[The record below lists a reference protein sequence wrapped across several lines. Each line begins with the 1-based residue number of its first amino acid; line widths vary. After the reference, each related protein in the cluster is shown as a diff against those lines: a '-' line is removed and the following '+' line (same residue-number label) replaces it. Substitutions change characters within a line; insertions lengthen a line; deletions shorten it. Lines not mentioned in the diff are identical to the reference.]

1 MRGFLIALFVLGA
14 AGAAAAAEFS
24 TLEEKMSTQEF
35 QAAGLDKLSPEELAA
50 LNAWLQQ
57 RLAAGLSG
65 GARPADEGFRAYG
78 FGGDSPDRTEFSS
91 RISGEFSGWGP
102 NSVFTLD
109 NGQQWQVTDGSE
121 FSIPP
126 RSNPQVTSEPIEVW
140 SPSSVTITSNS
151 AIASSYCPSA

>member
-1 MRGFLIALFVLGA
+1 MRGLLMALCLWGV

-24 TLEEKMSTQEF
+24 SLEEKMSAQEF

-126 RSNPQVTSEPIEVW
+126 RSNPQVTIEPMMMGSWMLKVEGYNRGAR
-140 SPSSVTITSNS
+140 VTRIR
-151 AIASSYCPSA
+151 

>member
-1 MRGFLIALFVLGA
+1 MRGLLMALCLWGV
-14 AGAAAAAEFS
+14 AGAAAAAGFS
-24 TLEEKMSTQEF
+24 SLEEKMSAQEF

-65 GARPADEGFRAYG
+65 GARPADEGFRAFG
-78 FGGDSPDRTEFSS
+78 FGGDSADRTEFSS

-121 FSIPP
+121 FSIPA
-126 RSNPQVTSEPIEVW
+126 RSNPQVTIEPMMMGSWMLKVEGYNRGAR
-140 SPSSVTITSNS
+140 VTRIR
-151 AIASSYCPSA
+151 

>member
-1 MRGFLIALFVLGA
+1 MRGLLMALFLAGL

-24 TLEEKMSTQEF
+24 SLEEKMSTQEF
-35 QAAGLDKLSPEELAA
+35 RAAGLDKLSPEELAA

-65 GARPADEGFRAYG
+65 GTTRPADQGFRAYG

-91 RISGEFSGWGP
+91 RITGEFSGWGP

-121 FSIPP
+121 FSIPGL
-126 RSNPQVTSEPIEVW
+126 SNPR
-140 SPSSVTITSNS
+140 VTIEPMMMGSWMLKVEGYNRGARVTR
-151 AIASSYCPSA
+151 IR

>member
-1 MRGFLIALFVLGA
+1 MRGLLMALCLWGV
-14 AGAAAAAEFS
+14 AGTAAAAEFS
-24 TLEEKMSTQEF
+24 SLEEKMSTQEF
-35 QAAGLDKLSPEELAA
+35 QAAGLEKLSPEELAA

-126 RSNPQVTSEPIEVW
+126 RSNPQVTIEPMMMGSWMLKVEGYNRGAR
-140 SPSSVTITSNS
+140 VTRIR
-151 AIASSYCPSA
+151 